1 MACGILVPWAGI
13 KPSPLALGAW
23 NLKHGTASENPAIFL
38 IVSWLVC
45 SFFVPLFLLC
55 WFPSWFDTFLC
66 MHAKLLPLCPTLCHP
81 MDCSSPGSSVHGIL
95 QVRITGVGCH
105 VFLQGIS
112 PTQGSNPGSLIS
124 TWLASRFFTT
134 SNTWE
139 AYFLVVVCFE
149 LFVFLFCVS
158 PIGFCFMGTML
169 LLLLS
174 CFSRVWLC
182 VTP

>member
-95 QVRITGVGCH
+95 QVRITGVGCR
-105 VFLQGIS
+105 FLLQGIS
-112 PTQGSNPGSLIS
+112 RTSGWNSGPDTAGYAVIGSWSQTQSAMQYCDRVTDTAGYAVTGSQTVGYAVL
-124 TWLASRFFTT
+124 W
-134 SNTWE
+134 
-139 AYFLVVVCFE
+139 
-149 LFVFLFCVS
+149 
-158 PIGFCFMGTML
+158 
-169 LLLLS
+169 
-174 CFSRVWLC
+174 
-182 VTP
+182 